1 MEKERRRLRKK
12 EKKRERWRE
21 REKKTESDVRRIKRY
36 KVDREVETC
45 WYCSVSKLMNCPG
58 LRIYLEKERE
68 REKDGEREKKIEKE
82 REKERVR

>member
-1 MEKERRRLRKK
+1 MRR
-12 EKKRERWRE
+12 
-21 REKKTESDVRRIKRY
+21 KRY

-68 REKDGEREKKIEKE
+68 REKKR
-82 REKERVR
+82 

>member
-1 MEKERRRLRKK
+1 MEKE
-12 EKKRERWRE
+12 RERWRE
-21 REKKTESDVRRIKRY
+21 RERKRESEVMRRKRY

-68 REKDGEREKKIEKE
+68 RDRDKKRE
-82 REKERVR
+82 